1 MRILEARMK
10 TDLARTATTTTSR
23 LGQISSVVSTL
34 LDPSVL
40 KPLTIINIFNILQL
54 ISGTFVIVFYA
65 VNLVE
70 DIGKGNRYA
79 FNIQLHDL

>member
-70 DIGKGNRYA
+70 DIGKRNRYA

>member
-1 MRILEARMK
+1 MK

-70 DIGKGNRYA
+70 DIGKRNRYA

>member
-70 DIGKGNRYA
+70 DIGKRNRYA
-79 FNIQLHDL
+79 FNIQQT